1 MFEKDSIV
9 DEFTIS
15 VGGEFH
21 LTEEMPF
28 EDIIFEAVKF
38 GYNKAN
44 EWHYPSK
51 GEYPKDDINV
61 LVAYYTRFNVDTKQ
75 PSGELE
81 CKVAGFLGKKWYNI
95 DTGCGDID
103 DWLNKPNMVY
113 AWKEIKLPK
122 EVLK

>member
-21 LTEEMPF
+21 LNEEMSF

-51 GEYPKDDINV
+51 MENGRYIADNPVADFYPIEILALYLDKNEYEIIKYDSSW
-61 LVAYYTRFNVDTKQ
+61 AYYKKN
-75 PSGELE
+75 GESLSS
-81 CKVAGFLGKKWYNI
+81 KTNFVWRYL
-95 DTGCGDID
+95 
-103 DWLNKPNMVY
+103 
-113 AWKEIKLPK
+113 
-122 EVLK
+122 